1 MSDHHRDR
9 SERGGERDRDRD
21 RDRDLRNRIYVGK
34 LHYDVRTK
42 DLERFFKDYGRVN
55 DINIKSGYAFVDF
68 DDHRDADDAV
78 YDLDGRELL
87 GERVLV
93 EHCKG
98 GRPER
103 RDDRR
108 GGGGGGGG
116 PRMRSQ
122 FDRPFNTKYRCVVEG
137 ISSSCDWRDLK
148 DFFRRVADV
157 TFADAHR
164 FRPGEG
170 VADFR
175 TREEMKRAVRE
186 LDDTKL
192 NGRRVRVFEDK
203 PKSRSPSPRRSRR
216 SRSNSGKRDSRS
228 RSRDRRSRDR
238 RSRSRTPDDKRDDD
252 KKDEEEKKEGG
263 GDEVVDEVGG
273 DEVKGESV
281 KKEEVDDDNGAS
293 AVSGGGD
300 EETVMED
307 AE

>member
-1 MSDHHRDR
+1 MSDYHRDR
-9 SERGGERDRDRD
+9 GERGGESRDRD

-108 GGGGGGGG
+108 GGGGGG

-122 FDRPFNTKYRCVVEG
+122 FDRPFNTKYRCIVEG

-192 NGRRVRVFEDK
+192 NGRRVRVLEDK
-203 PKSRSPSPRRSRR
+203 PKSRSASPRRSRR

-238 RSRSRTPDDKRDDD
+238 RSRSRTPDDKRDEED
-252 KKDEEEKKEGG
+252 KKEDEKKEGG
-263 GDEVVDEVGG
+263 GDQVVDEVGG
-273 DEVKGESV
+273 DKEGSV
-281 KKEEVDDDNGAS
+281 EKDDNGAS
-293 AVSGGGD
+293 AASGAGQMD
-300 EETVMED
+300 EETIMED